1 MNGLGII
8 IVEFICSVAET
19 QSFYNVLFKTSL
31 RKSKKACFCFL
42 FISIFLVNVFCFTG
56 IWHVAIPLR
65 WLIILLALHGINNM
79 KPLDSL
85 KHFALIF
92 PLESFVEV
100 SFENLY
106 DFVDAR
112 YPLNHEWKSVTIS
125 LSIAVVLGIIGFI
138 NRKREKI
145 ELPKSGR
152 LIFLIFVTELLLVMD
167 VSFASFSLELVSDRR
182 VQVIGKSFWCVGGI
196 VLAFLVYELSNYFS
210 KYQREQNERYIQ
222 EQVNDKQREYF
233 EQLLKREEKT
243 RKFRHDISAQLAAIK
258 NYLNNK
264 EYDKAE
270 GFLSEVSDELI
281 RVTEKRYQVGNE
293 IVDVMLNHYLN
304 PDLCRVSVKGYLGNV
319 SIKDRD
325 LCVIVSNL
333 LSNAVDEINRHEYEG
348 PFIRVNVKRGDI
360 FAAIIVENTCCKKMK
375 LREGKRPVSEKN
387 SDEHGHGI
395 SNVIN
400 LIEKYGGDYS
410 FEADGEVFRAE
421 VVLRYGDGK

>member
-1 MNGLGII
+1 M
-8 IVEFICSVAET
+8 AP
-19 QSFYNVLFKTSL
+19 QW
-31 RKSKKACFCFL
+31 KSIT
-42 FISIFLVNVFCFTG
+42 ISI
-56 IWHVAIPLR
+56 
-65 WLIILLALHGINNM
+65 
-79 KPLDSL
+79 
-85 KHFALIF
+85 
-92 PLESFVEV
+92 
-100 SFENLY
+100 
-106 DFVDAR
+106 
-112 YPLNHEWKSVTIS
+112 
-125 LSIAVVLGIIGFI
+125 SIVIVLCLIGFI

-145 ELPKSGR
+145 EIPRSGKLVL
-152 LIFLIFVTELLLVMD
+152 LIFITEVLLVLG
-167 VSFASFSLELVSDRR
+167 VSFASFSLNMVSSLKVKR
-182 VQVIGKSFWCVGGI
+182 IGKSFWCVGGI
-196 VLAFLVYELSNYFS
+196 VLAFIVYELANYFS
-210 KYQREQNERYIQ
+210 KYQREQSERYIQ
-222 EQVNDKQREYF
+222 EQINDKQREYF

-258 NYLNNK
+258 SYLSSK

-270 GFLSEVSDELI
+270 SFLSEVSDELI

-304 PDLCRVSVKGYLGNV
+304 PDLCRISVKGYLGNV

-333 LSNAVDEINRHEYEG
+333 LSNAVDEINRHEYED

-375 LREGKRPVSEKN
+375 LREGKLPVSEKN

>member
-1 MNGLGII
+1 MSVF
-8 IVEFICSVAET
+8 IVAILHV
-19 QSFYNVLFKTSL
+19 
-31 RKSKKACFCFL
+31 
-42 FISIFLVNVFCFTG
+42 TG
-56 IWHVAIPLR
+56 IWQVAIPLR
-65 WLIILLALHGINNM
+65 WLCILLALHGINEM
-79 KPLDSL
+79 KPADSL
-85 KHFALIF
+85 KQFALTF
-92 PLESFVEV
+92 PLEAFVEV

-106 DFVDAR
+106 GFVEKR
-112 YPLNHEWKSVTIS
+112 YPLSPDWESVIIS
-125 LSIAVVLGIIGFI
+125 LSIAIVLFAIAFI

-152 LIFLIFVTELLLVMD
+152 LIVLIFITEILLVMD
-167 VSFASFSLELVSDRR
+167 VSFASFSLDMVKNQR
-182 VQVIGKSFWCVGGI
+182 VQMIGKSFWCIGGI

-264 EYDKAE
+264 EYEKAE
-270 GFLSEVSDELI
+270 SFLSDVSDELI
-281 RVTEKRYQVGNE
+281 KVSEKRYQVGNE

-304 PDLCRVSVKGYLGNV
+304 PELCRVSVKGYLGDV
-319 SIKDRD
+319 SVRDRD
-325 LCVIVSNL
+325 MCVIVANL
-333 LSNAVDEINRHEYEG
+333 LSNAVDEINRHEYED
-348 PFIRVNVKRGDI
+348 PFINVTVKRGDI

-375 LREGKRPVSEKN
+375 LREGKLPVSEKN

-400 LIEKYGGDYS
+400 LVEKYGGDYN

-421 VVLRYGDGK
+421 VVLKYANFG